1 MKNANEQSNI
11 PNYLNVNT
19 NHPLIYDSD
28 NYNSIQKFI
37 TINSQDRDINKYPF
51 SNQFEVELPQ
61 DYLNVLNI
69 SIYNWTLPNSYN
81 IFSDKTNNVN
91 MTFQIN
97 NPYNP
102 GEHFLSDPLQNAIF
116 EALVSN
122 MYNDYTVV
130 ISNGNY
136 KTDEMVTELTNKFN
150 FEVSKY
156 IINFFIE
163 KEYTTQLEEF
173 IANGYYQD
181 FVIVYNTV
189 KKNVWFGNRSS
200 NFTLTNTVSVNN
212 NKNIFQ
218 VQNCGSKYG
227 LSYPDETSY
236 GLPKHLGLTKL
247 DENSITSPYN
257 AELTKFFYLVG
268 SAGDWL
274 TPNPLL
280 PGSMTSF
287 IEATYKL
294 ELIGQDSFYIEV
306 YGYSCIDEMYPY
318 SASKFTAQT
327 NQTSGIINASLMKI
341 PAPVITNEINYTSGQ
356 VSSQFFPYRFFN
368 PPVDRLRKLV
378 VRLRY
383 HNGSLVDLDN
393 FNYSF
398 MIKILTLTPQI
409 NKIITTPH

>member
-1 MKNANEQSNI
+1 MKHANEQTNI

-19 NHPLIYDSD
+19 NHPLIYDSH

-51 SNQFEVELPQ
+51 ANQFEVELPQ

-69 SIYNWTLPNSYN
+69 SIYSWSLPNSYN
-81 IFSDKTNNVN
+81 VFSDKLHNIS

-97 NPYNP
+97 TPYNP
-102 GEHFLSDPLQNAIF
+102 GENSLSDTLQNAIF

-122 MYNDYTVV
+122 MYNNYTIN

-136 KTDEMVTELTNKFN
+136 TYNEMVTELTNKFN
-150 FEVSKY
+150 YVVSTY
-156 IINFFIE
+156 IINYFTE
-163 KEYTTQLEEF
+163 KGYTSELTDF
-173 IANGYYQD
+173 IANGYYQE
-181 FVIVYNTV
+181 FIIVYNTV

-200 NFTLTNTVSVNN
+200 GFTLTNTVSVNN

-218 VQNCGSKYG
+218 IQNCGAKYG
-227 LSYPDETSY
+227 LIHPDDNEY
-236 GLPKHLGLTKL
+236 GLPKYLGLTKL
-247 DENSITSPYN
+247 DENSISSPYN
-257 AELTKFFYLVG
+257 AELTKFFYLTG
-268 SAGDWL
+268 TSSDWL

-280 PGSMTSF
+280 PGSITSF
-287 IEATYKL
+287 VEASHKL
-294 ELIGQDSFYIEV
+294 ELIGPDSFYIEV

-318 SASKFTAQT
+318 SESKFTTQT

-341 PAPVITNEINYTSGQ
+341 PSPIITDEVNYTPGE

-383 HNGSLVDLDN
+383 HNGTLVDLDN